1 MTIVVQKGHYFGA
14 NNHQDRAETDD
25 KIPFFRKMI
34 AHKDDGK
41 PVLSGFWRTD
51 SAITMMWYE
60 YLCESLLYKIK

>member
-1 MTIVVQKGHYFGA
+1 MTIVVQEGHYFGA

-41 PVLSGFWRTD
+41 PVLSGF
-51 SAITMMWYE
+51 
-60 YLCESLLYKIK
+60 